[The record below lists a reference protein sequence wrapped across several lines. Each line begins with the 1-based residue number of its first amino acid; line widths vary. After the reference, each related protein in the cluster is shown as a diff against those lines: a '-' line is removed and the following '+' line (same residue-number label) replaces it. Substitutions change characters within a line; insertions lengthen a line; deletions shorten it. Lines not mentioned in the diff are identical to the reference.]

1 MDTEYPNIFL
11 VGTFPPPVHGMA
23 AVNAA
28 VRDRLQTTGARVRVI
43 DTAPASLDRGMPARL
58 GRLPRVLLGL
68 LRLTATRRLRGAA
81 LYIGA
86 SGGVGQAYDLAFLLL
101 ARARGMR
108 VFVHH
113 HSFAYLHARRRL
125 AYGLVRAA
133 GRKAIHV
140 TQSEAMAERLHALY
154 GVADVSAVSNAVFL
168 VGTAEAVRVQPSA
181 ALRVLGF
188 LGNIAAEKGI
198 FEFLDLMAALRR
210 SGLSLEGRI
219 AGPFQDAATEVQV
232 RERLRD
238 LPHVE
243 HVGACYGAEK
253 DAFFGSI
260 DTLIFPTL
268 YANEAEPL
276 VIHEAMQH
284 AVPVIAYG
292 RGCIPERVTQECGCV
307 IPPAESFVPAAMAQ
321 IEAWVRVPGRF
332 EAASGAA
339 AARHASLRTAHA
351 QHWQAIEARL
361 LGRESLPGTAQTHD
375 GDAARLA
382 DDLP

>member
-1 MDTEYPNIFL
+1 MTL
-11 VGTFPPPVHGMA
+11 HASQVTMVGTFPPPVHGMA
-23 AVNAA
+23 AVNVA
-28 VRDRLQTTGARVRVI
+28 VRERLCASAAGVVVI
-43 DTAPASLDRGMPARL
+43 NTAPANLDRGILTRL
-58 GRLPRVLLGL
+58 GRLPRVIRGL
-68 LRLTATRRLRGAA
+68 ARLAASRHLRGTA
-81 LYIGA
+81 LYIGV

-133 GRKAIHV
+133 GRHAIHI
-140 TQSEAMAERLHALY
+140 TQSEAMAERLRALY

-168 VGTAEAVRVQPSA
+168 AGVAKAVRVRRGA
-181 ALRVLGF
+181 VLRTLGF

-210 SGLSLEGRI
+210 PGLSLEGRI
-219 AGPFQDAATEVQV
+219 AGPFQDAATEVRV
-232 RERLRD
+232 RQRLRD

-243 HVGACYGAEK
+243 YVGARYGADK
-253 DAFFGSI
+253 DAFFDLI

-268 YANEAEPL
+268 YGNEAEPL

-321 IEAWVRVPGRF
+321 IEVWVRVSGRF
-332 EAASGAA
+332 EAAAVAA

-351 QHWQAIEARL
+351 RHWQAIEARL
-361 LGRESLPGTAQTHD
+361 LGSESLPGTAQTHD
-375 GDAARLA
+375 GVATGPV
-382 DDLP
+382 DDIP

>member
-1 MDTEYPNIFL
+1 MTMRVSQVTM
-11 VGTFPPPVHGMA
+11 VGTFPPPLHGMA

-28 VRDRLQTTGARVRVI
+28 VRDRLLAADARVRVI
-43 DTAPASLDRGMPARL
+43 DTAPARLDRGMLARL
-58 GRLPRVLLGL
+58 GRLPRVMLGL
-68 LRLTATRRLRGAA
+68 VRLAGSQHLRGTA
-81 LYIGA
+81 LYIGV
-86 SGGVGQAYDLAFLLL
+86 SGGVGQVYDLAFLLL

-133 GRKAIHV
+133 GRHAIHI
-140 TQSEAMAERLHALY
+140 TQSEAMAERLRALY

-168 VGTAEAVRVQPSA
+168 VGAAEVVRVRPRT

-198 FEFLDLMAALRR
+198 FEFLDLMAALLR
-210 SGLSLEGRI
+210 SGLPLAGRI

-232 RERLRD
+232 RQRLQD
-238 LPHVE
+238 LPDVE
-243 HVGACYGAEK
+243 YVGARYGAEK

-276 VIHEAMQH
+276 VILEAMQH

-307 IPPAESFVPAAMAQ
+307 IPPGQSFVPVALTQ
-321 IEAWVRVPGRF
+321 IEAWVRAPGMF
-332 EAASGAA
+332 QAASGLAA
-339 AARHASLRTAHA
+339 VRFATLQRASAQRWVMLQAQIIGAA
-351 QHWQAIEARL
+351 
-361 LGRESLPGTAQTHD
+361 P
-375 GDAARLA
+375 
-382 DDLP
+382 

>member
-1 MDTEYPNIFL
+1 MTLHISQVTM
-11 VGTFPPPVHGMA
+11 VGTFPPPLHGMA

-28 VRDRLQTTGARVRVI
+28 VRDRLMAADARVRVI
-43 DTAPASLDRGMPARL
+43 NTAPASLDRGMLARL
-58 GRLPRVLLGL
+58 GRLPRVMLGL
-68 LRLTATRRLRGAA
+68 ARLAGNRHLRGTA

-133 GRKAIHV
+133 GRHAIHI
-140 TQSEAMAERLHALY
+140 TQSEAMAERLRALY

-168 VGTAEAVRVQPSA
+168 VGAAEAVRVQPRT
-181 ALRVLGF
+181 ALRALGF
-188 LGNIAAEKGI
+188 LGNIAVEKGI

-210 SGLSLEGRI
+210 SGLQSAGRI
-219 AGPFQDAATEVQV
+219 AGPFQDAATEVRV
-232 RERLRD
+232 RQRLQD

-243 HVGACYGAEK
+243 YAGARYGAEK
-253 DAFFGSI
+253 DAFFDSI
-260 DTLIFPTL
+260 DTLISPTL
-268 YANEAEPL
+268 YANETESL
-276 VIHEAMQH
+276 VILEAMQH

-307 IPPAESFVPAAMAQ
+307 IPPGQSLVPATLAQ
-321 IEAWVRVPGRF
+321 IEAWMRAPAMF
-332 EAASGAA
+332 HAASVAAASRFATLQQASAQRWAMLQAQIIGAA
-339 AARHASLRTAHA
+339 
-351 QHWQAIEARL
+351 
-361 LGRESLPGTAQTHD
+361 P
-375 GDAARLA
+375 
-382 DDLP
+382 

>member
-1 MDTEYPNIFL
+1 MRSRVLQVTM
-11 VGTFPPPVHGMA
+11 VGTFPPPLHGMA

-28 VRDRLQTTGARVRVI
+28 VRDRLRAAGARVRVI
-43 DTAPASLDRGMPARL
+43 NTAPASLDRGMLARL
-58 GRLPRVLLGL
+58 GRLPRVMLGL
-68 LRLTATRRLRGAA
+68 VRLAGSRHLRGTA
-81 LYIGA
+81 LYIGV

-133 GRKAIHV
+133 GRHAIHI
-140 TQSEAMAERLHALY
+140 TQSEAMAERLRALY

-168 VGTAEAVRVQPSA
+168 VGAAEAVRVQPRT
-181 ALRVLGF
+181 ALRALGF
-188 LGNIAAEKGI
+188 LGNIAVEKGI

-210 SGLSLEGRI
+210 SGLQSAGRI

-232 RERLRD
+232 RQRLQD
-238 LPHVE
+238 LPNVE
-243 HVGACYGAEK
+243 YVGARYGAEK
-253 DAFFGSI
+253 DAFFDSI

-292 RGCIPERVTQECGCV
+292 RGCIPEVVTQECGCV
-307 IPPAESFVPAAMAQ
+307 IPPGQSFVPAASGQ
-321 IEAWVRVPGRF
+321 IEAWMRAPAMF
-332 EAASGAA
+332 HAASVAAASRFATLQQASAQRWAMLQAQIIGAA
-339 AARHASLRTAHA
+339 
-351 QHWQAIEARL
+351 
-361 LGRESLPGTAQTHD
+361 P
-375 GDAARLA
+375 
-382 DDLP
+382 

>member
-1 MDTEYPNIFL
+1 MARQRIQIVML
-11 VGTFPPPVHGMA
+11 GTFPPPVHGMS

-28 VRDRLQTTGARVRVI
+28 VRDRLQTAGARVRVI

-58 GRLPRVLLGL
+58 GRLPRVMLGL
-68 LRLTATRRLRGAA
+68 LRLAATRRLRGAA
-81 LYIGA
+81 LYISV

-113 HSFAYLHARRRL
+113 HSFAYLYARRRL

-133 GRKAIHV
+133 GRDAIHI
-140 TQSEAMAERLHALY
+140 TQSEAMAERLRTLY

-168 VGTAEAVRVQPSA
+168 VGAAESVRVQPRA

-232 RERLRD
+232 RQRLRD

-243 HVGACYGAEK
+243 YAGARYGAEK
-253 DAFFGSI
+253 DAFFDSI

-292 RGCIPERVTQECGCV
+292 RGCIPERVTQACGCV
-307 IPPAESFVPAAMAQ
+307 IPPAESFVPAATAQ

-332 EAASGAA
+332 EAASVAA
-339 AARHASLRTAHA
+339 AARHASLRTAYA
-351 QHWQAIEARL
+351 RHWQVIEARL
-361 LGRESLPGTAQTHD
+361 LGRESLPGAAQTHD
-375 GDAARLA
+375 GVATGPA